1 MLQHRIEPTLAACC
15 SPCAS
20 TVDVTFFGSGTWLAH
35 IVSSLRYTIL
45 GYRYYFLKEWYG
57 IKRGRMT

>member
-1 MLQHRIEPTLAACC
+1 MLQHRIGPAPDACC
-15 SPCAS
+15 AGCGS
-20 TVDVTFFGSGTWLAH
+20 TVDVTVFGSGTWLAH
-35 IVSSLRYTIL
+35 IVSSLRYTIF